1 MNHSYDRG
9 GMENKIKH
17 LEMIENVIE
26 RMGNNSF
33 QLKGWA
39 VTLVSIIGALAAR
52 ETDKRFFLIAFV
64 PLIAFWAIDS
74 FYLQTERKYK
84 ELYKKVQ
91 FKKKEEIVVNDVDE
105 KVDEKTIKEYGYNK
119 EDIDFDMD
127 TSYIKT
133 ENTHMSYWNCVWSK
147 TESFFYGSIIAAV
160 LILAFILKVW

>member
-1 MNHSYDRG
+1 MNHSYDWG

-91 FKKKEEIVVNDVDE
+91 FKKKE
-105 KVDEKTIKEYGYNK
+105 
-119 EDIDFDMD
+119 DIDFDMD

-133 ENTHMSYWNCVWSK
+133 ENSHMSYWNCVWSK

>member
-91 FKKKEEIVVNDVDE
+91 FKKE
-105 KVDEKTIKEYGYNK
+105 